1 MTTEQLIPVKAFC
14 TGHHIELS
22 FIQSLHESGL
32 IEITIIEEDSFVHT
46 DQLEQLEKIIRWHYE
61 MDINIEGIETI
72 THLLE
77 QINSMQE
84 EIAELKNKLRLY
96 EPG

>member
-1 MTTEQLIPVKAFC
+1 MTTDQLIPAKAFC
-14 TGHHIELS
+14 ASHQIELS

-32 IEITIIEEDSFVHT
+32 IEITIIEQDSFVHT
-46 DQLEQLEKIIRWHYE
+46 DQLEQLEKIIRWHYD

-77 QINSMQE
+77 QMNSMQH
-84 EIAELKNKLRLY
+84 EIAGLKNKLHLY
-96 EPG
+96 EPD

>member
-1 MTTEQLIPVKAFC
+1 MTTDQLIPVKAFC
-14 TGHHIELS
+14 TSHHIELS
-22 FIQSLHESGL
+22 FVQSLHESGL

-72 THLLE
+72 THLLG